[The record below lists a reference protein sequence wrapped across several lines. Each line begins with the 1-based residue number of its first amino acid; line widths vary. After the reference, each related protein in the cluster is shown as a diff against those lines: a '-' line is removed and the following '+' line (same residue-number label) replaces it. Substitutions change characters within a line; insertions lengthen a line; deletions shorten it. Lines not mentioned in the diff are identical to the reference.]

1 MSHVRQI
8 LDGITEALG
17 PAIGSL
23 FKTAAA
29 MALLGVGLAV
39 SAYFIGSNGSILR
52 GSLAAVAAL
61 AASGALGVPL
71 SWKRAIGRGALVTV
85 RKRRIGSYL
94 VAAIFDRMLGLQGE
108 GEAGARGGRVAQAIE
123 RVPLNEAA
131 SKLRLAV
138 IHQLKATPGG
148 GGPRGW
154 LRRTIEA
161 RLLGSIEQLTLARFR
176 DEASTGGGIDLT
188 KVRGELGATVDDLII
203 ETIEDALTKT
213 TLLFVAAAVALS
225 IGGALGIRQ
234 IPL

>member
-1 MSHVRQI
+1 MSNVRQI

-29 MALLGVGLAV
+29 MALLGVVLAV
-39 SAYFIGSNGSILR
+39 STYFIGSNGSILR
-52 GSLAAVAAL
+52 GSLAAVTSL
-61 AASGALGVPL
+61 AACGALGVPL
-71 SWKRAIGRGALVTV
+71 SWKRATGRGALVTV
-85 RKRRIGSYL
+85 KKRRVGSYL
-94 VAAIFDRMLGLQGE
+94 VAAIFDRLLELQGE

-123 RVPLNEAA
+123 RVPLNQAA

-138 IHQLKATPGG
+138 IHQLKATPSGG
-148 GGPRGW
+148 GVRGW

-161 RLLGSIEQLTLARFR
+161 RLLGYIEQITLARFR
-176 DEASTGGGIDLT
+176 DEASAGGGIDLM
-188 KVRGELGATVDDLII
+188 KVRDEVGATADDLIV
-203 ETIEDALTKT
+203 EKIEDALTKT